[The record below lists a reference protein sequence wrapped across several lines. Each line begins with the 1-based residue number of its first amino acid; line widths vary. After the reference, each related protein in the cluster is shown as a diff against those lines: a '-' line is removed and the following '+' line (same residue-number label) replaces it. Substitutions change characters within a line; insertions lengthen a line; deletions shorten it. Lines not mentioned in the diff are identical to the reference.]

1 MTILTPVISVLTIVA
16 YFILS
21 MFMPILGYLVPCY
34 KIKKVNIFGSKYRIL
49 INLAV
54 ALVLYALNIKILM
67 LYLIYPFLTEFLFYF
82 TQRFV
87 KKIRTFD
94 RIIIMSLISTLVIF
108 GIIYLNRNY
117 LEATIKDALEVSS
130 STLKIDIANIYQSF
144 LYLKENMLSAIFSY
158 LFIGN
163 IFLFLALSV
172 SLDNFGKWKISCYW
186 IIPFIIIILMNRVL
200 KISYN
205 SYLESNI
212 ISLVRYIY
220 TWYGIK
226 IIYELCG
233 KVGVKFSILKHVLSV
248 VLGIT
253 YPLPVF
259 IVGAMMSF
267 DIVEVETIKL

>member
-34 KIKKVNIFGSKYRIL
+34 KIKKVNIFGNKYRIL

-233 KVGVKFSILKHVLSV
+233 KVGVKFSILKHALSV